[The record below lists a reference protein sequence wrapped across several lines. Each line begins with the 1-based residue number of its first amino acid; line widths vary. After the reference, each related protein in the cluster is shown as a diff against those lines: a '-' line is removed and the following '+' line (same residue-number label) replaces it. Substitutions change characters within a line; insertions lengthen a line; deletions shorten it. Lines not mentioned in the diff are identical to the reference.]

1 MSENNQ
7 REKQSKRSQSK
18 ARATRKSVQNA
29 QKISKDSSD
38 PNAETFPSVPPT
50 PPIKQDYI
58 RMISFVSLYLAVVF
72 VACVLIWVIEDS
84 SKWKQRLLFCTTSIF
99 EALLRV
105 ILGAWWLK
113 AAGPRLALVF
123 VEVDVLT
130 LSVVGFF
137 TLVLKSLTGA
147 MQYNLVDSALTGEVL
162 KTIFVG
168 ATIKESGKFVC
179 YLVPL
184 LLGQINSAS
193 HLLFTAAI
201 AGALGILYA
210 DMLTSDTEY
219 DAPKF
224 VMGLLYTMMYTLWT
238 SMGCT
243 VLCQIKQK
251 RWSIWFAPL
260 ILIIPIIFHSCYLM
274 AIAGHAFGWGWAG
287 ISAGYWILSA
297 LVLRVLLGAVLP
309 MNTLFGKETEQK
321 QQALPD
327 ACATTDSTTVVTVV

>member
-1 MSENNQ
+1 MSDNKQ
-7 REKQSKRSQSK
+7 REMRKTRSQSGK
-18 ARATRKSVQNA
+18 ERSTKRKEAVVAVSE
-29 QKISKDSSD
+29 DSLD
-38 PNAETFPSVPPT
+38 PNAATFPSIPPT
-50 PPIKQDYI
+50 PPTKQDYI
-58 RMISFVSLYLAVVF
+58 RMISFVSLYLVVVF
-72 VACVLIWVIEDS
+72 IVCVLIWVIQDS
-84 SKWKQRLLFCTTSIF
+84 VMWKQRLLFCTTSIF

-113 AAGPRLALVF
+113 AAGPRLALIF

-130 LSVVGFF
+130 LSVVGFV
-137 TLVLKSLTGA
+137 TLVFKSMTGA
-147 MQYNLVDSALTGEVL
+147 MQYNLVDSSLTGEVI

-168 ATIKESGKFVC
+168 ATIKESGKFFC
-179 YLVPL
+179 YLVPM

-210 DMLTSDTEY
+210 DMFTSDTTY

-243 VLCQIKQK
+243 VLCHIKQK
-251 RWSIWFAPL
+251 RWSIWLSPL

-287 ISAGYWILSA
+287 ISAGYWIFSA
-297 LVLRVLLGAVLP
+297 IVLRIMLGPVLP
-309 MNTLFGKETEQK
+309 MNTLFSK
-321 QQALPD
+321 QEENEATPCD
-327 ACATTDSTTVVTVV
+327 SCATDSNTVTVV

>member
-1 MSENNQ
+1 MISLMSENNQ
-7 REKQSKRSQSK
+7 REKRSDKTQT
-18 ARATRKSVQNA
+18 RAGTTRKAGRSA
-29 QKISKDSSD
+29 SKGSKDSRD
-38 PNAETFPSVPPT
+38 PNAATFPSVPPT
-50 PPIKQDYI
+50 PPTKQDYI
-58 RMISFVSLYLAVVF
+58 RMISFVSLYLVVVF

-84 SKWKQRLLFCTTSIF
+84 GKWKQRLLFCTTSIF

-113 AAGPRLALVF
+113 AAGPRLALIF
-123 VEVDVLT
+123 VEIDVLT
-130 LSVVGFF
+130 LSIVGFF
-137 TLVLKSLTGA
+137 TLVFKSLTGA
-147 MQYNLVDSALTGEVL
+147 MQYNLVDSSLTGEVV

-168 ATIKESGKFVC
+168 ATIKESGKFLC

-251 RWSIWFAPL
+251 RWSFWLSPL
-260 ILIIPIIFHSCYLM
+260 ILIVPIIFHSCYLM
-274 AIAGHAFGWGWAG
+274 AIAGHPFGWGWAG
-287 ISAGYWILSA
+287 ISAGYWIMSA
-297 LVLRVLLGAVLP
+297 LVLRVMLGSVLP
-309 MNTLFGKETEQK
+309 MNTLFAKETTNK
-321 QQALPD
+321 HPD
-327 ACATTDSTTVVTVV
+327 AITDATNTVTVV

>member
-1 MSENNQ
+1 
-7 REKQSKRSQSK
+7 
-18 ARATRKSVQNA
+18 
-29 QKISKDSSD
+29 
-38 PNAETFPSVPPT
+38 
-50 PPIKQDYI
+50 
-58 RMISFVSLYLAVVF
+58 MISFVSLYLVAVF
-72 VACVLIWVIEDS
+72 VVSVLIWVIQDS
-84 SKWKQRLLFCTTSIF
+84 SKWKQRLLFCTTSIV

-113 AAGPRLALVF
+113 AAGPRLALIF

-137 TLVLKSLTGA
+137 TLVFKSLTGA
-147 MQYNLVDSALTGEVL
+147 MQYNLMDSSLTGEVI

-168 ATIKESGKFVC
+168 ATIKESGKFLC
-179 YLVPL
+179 YFIPL
-184 LLGQINSAS
+184 MLGQINSAS

-210 DMLTSDTEY
+210 DMFTSDTEY

-243 VLCQIKQK
+243 VLCHIKQK
-251 RWSIWFAPL
+251 RWSVWLAPL

-274 AIAGHAFGWGWAG
+274 AISGHPFGWGWAG

-297 LVLRVLLGAVLP
+297 IVLRIMLGSVLP
-309 MNTLFGKETEQK
+309 MKTLFADNNDK
-321 QQALPD
+321 QGGDHKSSDRSAD
-327 ACATTDSTTVVTVV
+327 AAAAASCATADPNTVVTIV